1 MKLFLKETCYFEVSV
16 PDGKSNEHVTTVFK
30 RDIEPLWEALLG
42 KVRFTKQEQ
51 DHLKEIFGDIN
62 IRILTEKQFLRI
74 ANSHQNENQ

>member
-30 RDIEPLWEALLG
+30 RDIEPLWETLLG